1 MPPAAGAAVSPGS
14 PDTSAT
20 SHDSSRSLE
29 YFKVEVDS
37 VYRNVRVN
45 ASNGHPR
52 HHDVLPTL
60 ASQQPSGSG
69 GRRYRLNSVFRRLGF
84 TGSSCSSST
93 HIDPLAPKSTA
104 NTPESLLRVIRSN
117 VIGEGCRFEGPYGP
131 RHVIYADY
139 TASGRCLGFIEDY
152 IRQEVMPLYANTHSE
167 SSLTGRQT
175 LRLREEARRIIH
187 SSLGCTDDDV
197 VIACGS
203 GSTAAINRIVDVL
216 GLRGE
221 VTEGECQ
228 LPTDVREEDRPVVF
242 LGPYE
247 HHSNELPWRESI
259 AQVVSIGADK
269 DGRIDQ
275 ADLAS
280 KLAMYASRPLR
291 IGSFSAASN
300 VTGLISDVDG
310 ITTLLHRHGAL
321 AFWDYAA
328 AGPYL
333 PIDMNPDGDKD
344 SMLRNKDA
352 IFLSPHKFIGGPGT
366 PGLLVAKR
374 HLFKRRVPCNPGG
387 GTIDFV
393 SPTSHHYTSNIVE
406 REEGGTPAIIETIR
420 AGLVF
425 QLKDRVG
432 ASNIERLESDFVR
445 RAITRW
451 RRNTQIRI
459 LGNLVAD
466 RLSIVSFIVQYSEGI
481 LHHGF
486 VSTLLNDLFGIQSR
500 GGCSC
505 AGPYGHALLGIGED
519 DSRKLADA
527 ISAGYKGLSPGWV
540 RLNFNYFISETV
552 FKYLLDAVD
561 FVANHG
567 HAFLPHYRFDMMTG
581 HWIHRRSKHDDV
593 RLDALPYASVRS
605 KHRSKQDCFVMS
617 SGLLAGHIAAAHR
630 LVPAAPSTTSI
641 LTSHDLVT
649 ITFDNVDPFPV
660 PGDTHCVA
668 ARSL

>member
-216 GLRGE
+216 GLRG
-221 VTEGECQ
+221 
-228 LPTDVREEDRPVVF
+228 R
-242 LGPYE
+242 
-247 HHSNELPWRESI
+247 
-259 AQVVSIGADK
+259 
-269 DGRIDQ
+269 
-275 ADLAS
+275 
-280 KLAMYASRPLR
+280 
-291 IGSFSAASN
+291 
-300 VTGLISDVDG
+300 
-310 ITTLLHRHGAL
+310 
-321 AFWDYAA
+321 
-328 AGPYL
+328 
-333 PIDMNPDGDKD
+333 
-344 SMLRNKDA
+344 
-352 IFLSPHKFIGGPGT
+352 
-366 PGLLVAKR
+366 
-374 HLFKRRVPCNPGG
+374 
-387 GTIDFV
+387 
-393 SPTSHHYTSNIVE
+393 
-406 REEGGTPAIIETIR
+406 
-420 AGLVF
+420 
-425 QLKDRVG
+425 
-432 ASNIERLESDFVR
+432 
-445 RAITRW
+445 
-451 RRNTQIRI
+451 
-459 LGNLVAD
+459 
-466 RLSIVSFIVQYSEGI
+466 
-481 LHHGF
+481 
-486 VSTLLNDLFGIQSR
+486 
-500 GGCSC
+500 
-505 AGPYGHALLGIGED
+505 
-519 DSRKLADA
+519 
-527 ISAGYKGLSPGWV
+527 
-540 RLNFNYFISETV
+540 
-552 FKYLLDAVD
+552 
-561 FVANHG
+561 
-567 HAFLPHYRFDMMTG
+567 
-581 HWIHRRSKHDDV
+581 
-593 RLDALPYASVRS
+593 
-605 KHRSKQDCFVMS
+605 
-617 SGLLAGHIAAAHR
+617 
-630 LVPAAPSTTSI
+630 
-641 LTSHDLVT
+641 
-649 ITFDNVDPFPV
+649 
-660 PGDTHCVA
+660 
-668 ARSL
+668 

>member
-1 MPPAAGAAVSPGS
+1 
-14 PDTSAT
+14 
-20 SHDSSRSLE
+20 
-29 YFKVEVDS
+29 
-37 VYRNVRVN
+37 
-45 ASNGHPR
+45 
-52 HHDVLPTL
+52 
-60 ASQQPSGSG
+60 
-69 GRRYRLNSVFRRLGF
+69 
-84 TGSSCSSST
+84 
-93 HIDPLAPKSTA
+93 
-104 NTPESLLRVIRSN
+104 
-117 VIGEGCRFEGPYGP
+117 
-131 RHVIYADY
+131 
-139 TASGRCLGFIEDY
+139 
-152 IRQEVMPLYANTHSE
+152 MPLYANTHSE

-175 LRLREEARRIIH
+175 LRLREEARHIIH
-187 SSLGCTDDDV
+187 SSLGCTDEDV

-216 GLRGE
+216 GLRGK
-221 VTEGECQ
+221 VTWEGESQ
-228 LPTDVREEDRPVVF
+228 PPTDVREEDRPVVF
-242 LGPYE
+242 IGPYE

-259 AQVVSIGADK
+259 AQVVPIGADK
-269 DGRIDQ
+269 EGRIDE

-280 KLAMYASRPLR
+280 KLATYASRPLR

-310 ITTLLHRHGAL
+310 ITSLLHRHGAL

-333 PIDMNPDGDKD
+333 PIDMNPDGDND
-344 SMLRNKDA
+344 SRLRNKDA

-374 HLFKRRVPCNPGG
+374 HLFRRKVPCNPGG

-393 SPTSHHYTSNIVE
+393 TPTSHTYTSNIVE

-432 ASNIERLESDFVR
+432 AANIVRLESDYVR
-445 RAITRW
+445 RAIARW
-451 RRNTQIRI
+451 RKNRQISI
-459 LGNLVAD
+459 LGNLDAD
-466 RLSIVSFIVQYSEGI
+466 RLSIVSFTIRHPTGI

-505 AGPYGHALLGIGED
+505 AGPYGHALLGIGEG
-519 DSRKLADA
+519 DSRKLVDA

-552 FKYLLDAVD
+552 FQFLLDTVD

-581 HWIHRRSKHDDV
+581 HWTHRRSENNAVH
-593 RLDALPYASVRS
+593 LDALPYPAVRS
-605 KHRSKQDCFVMS
+605 KPRPKQDCSVTS
-617 SGLLAGHIAAAHR
+617 SGLLARQIAAAHR
-630 LVPAAPSTTSI
+630 LLPIAPSTTSI
-641 LTSHDLVT
+641 LTSHDL
-649 ITFDNVDPFPV
+649 IPMTFDNVDPFPI
-660 PGDTHCVA
+660 PADTHCVA
-668 ARSL
+668 ACSH